1 MAKAAEQ
8 AAEQTEGSGTSCDKT
23 LEAAAEESSDTKE
36 SGAGTTSGMEPEEAC
51 YLLPD
56 AVKIFSAI
64 AGQLQERDGLVLEDG
79 DDTPGRNRFKA
90 NCSAVLEC

>member
-1 MAKAAEQ
+1 M
-8 AAEQTEGSGTSCDKT
+8 AEQTAAQIDGSGTSCDKT

-36 SGAGTTSGMEPEEAC
+36 SGEGNSGMEPEEA

-64 AGQLQERDGLVLEDG
+64 AGELQERDGLVLEDG
-79 DDTPGRNRFKA
+79 DDRPGRNRFKA